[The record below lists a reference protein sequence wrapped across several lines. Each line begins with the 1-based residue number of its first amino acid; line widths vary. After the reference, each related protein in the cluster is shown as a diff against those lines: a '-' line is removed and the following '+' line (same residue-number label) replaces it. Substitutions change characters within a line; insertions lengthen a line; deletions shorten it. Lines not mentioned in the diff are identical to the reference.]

1 MPCRISLWL
10 ERRRAT
16 PAFYRS
22 SSYALQRAAAVVMSA
37 ICLSSPMAARAQA
50 PDDSVARFYKGQ
62 QVKVIISGAVG
73 SDYDMYAR
81 LVTRLMSKYLPGN
94 PTFLPQNM
102 PGAGHLTATN
112 YLYSIAPQDGSVIG
126 MVARNIPQVALL
138 KEPNARFEPAKF
150 NWLGN
155 PEVSPQICATIA
167 GVPVQKAEDLFKDE
181 LLIGGAGAASSP
193 SEVAH
198 FLKGLLGM
206 KFKLVEG
213 YKSVPEVSLAMMRRE
228 VHAVCQSLYALQG
241 GNLAGW
247 IADGR
252 LKVLF
257 NFEKDPIPGIEA
269 PSIYQFLKTDEQKR
283 FMDFFT
289 ASARLGRPMLAPPN
303 VPAERVAALRA
314 AFIAAV
320 KDPELHEEV
329 KRVGGQVTLVSGVE
343 VQAIVEGIMNTPLSV
358 AERVQAM
365 TRGQ

>member
-1 MPCRISLWL
+1 MPGMIRSCAAALIFAASTLAAL
-10 ERRRAT
+10 
-16 PAFYRS
+16 PAWSADDEAVANFYRG
-22 SSYALQRAAAVVMSA
+22 R
-37 ICLSSPMAARAQA
+37 
-50 PDDSVARFYKGQ
+50 

-81 LVTRLMSKYLPGN
+81 LITRLMTRYLPGN

-150 NWLGN
+150 QWLGN

-167 GVPVQKAEDLFKDE
+167 GVSVQKAEDLFKDD

-198 FLKGLLGM
+198 FLRGLLGM
-206 KFKLVEG
+206 RFKLVEG

-257 NFEKDPIPGIEA
+257 NFEKEPVPGLDA
-269 PSIYQFLKTDEQKR
+269 PSIYRFLKTDEQLSL
-283 FMDFFT
+283 MNFFT
-289 ASARLGRPMLAPPN
+289 AAARLGRPMLAPPN
-303 VPAERVAALRA
+303 VPAERVAALRK
-314 AFIAAV
+314 AFIEAV
-320 KDPELHEEV
+320 NDPELHEEV
-329 KRVGGQVTLVSGVE
+329 RRVGGQVTLVTGEE
-343 VQAIVEGIMNTPLSV
+343 VQSIVEGIMNTPIEV
-358 AERVQAM
+358 AQRVQAM